1 MQRLSLLFSLAVAAL
16 IFAGCGVGTPG
27 PDAKISETTDT
38 YLRSLASGDMT
49 KACAQLTADAKA
61 KLGPSCTA
69 ALQTIRARVGPDRL
83 TDAAD
88 KGSSIS
94 VDGPSGSA
102 TLKGLNAARLGLV
115 KSGSNWLLD
124 SGYAL
129 DGGS

>member
-1 MQRLSLLFSLAVAAL
+1 MQRLSFLFSLAVAAL
-16 IFAGCGVGTPG
+16 MLAGCGVGTPG
-27 PDAKISETTDT
+27 PEAKISETTDT

-49 KACAQLTADAKA
+49 KACAQLTADAKTE
-61 KLGPSCTA
+61 LGSSCTA
-69 ALQTIRARVGPDRL
+69 ALQEIRARVGQDRL

-102 TLKGLNAARLGLV
+102 TLKGLNAVRLGLV
-115 KSGSNWLLD
+115 KSGSDWLID